1 MLRSITFEFTLILT
15 RREIEFIISQIL
27 QDTTERL
34 AARGVLAI
42 GVCTLLLGTYVN
54 LGEHLGMQLIS
65 TFW

>member
-1 MLRSITFEFTLILT
+1 M
-15 RREIEFIISQIL
+15 EFIIPQIL

-54 LGEHLGMQLIS
+54 LGEHLSMSVHLMS
-65 TFW
+65 TF

>member
-1 MLRSITFEFTLILT
+1 MK
-15 RREIEFIISQIL
+15 IIIPQIL

-54 LGEHLGMQLIS
+54 LGEHLSMSVHLMS
-65 TFW
+65 TF

>member
-1 MLRSITFEFTLILT
+1 MLRSITFEFTLILI
-15 RREIEFIISQIL
+15 RREMKIIIPQIL

-54 LGEHLGMQLIS
+54 LGEHLSMQLMP

>member
-1 MLRSITFEFTLILT
+1 M
-15 RREIEFIISQIL
+15 EFISPQIL

-54 LGEHLGMQLIS
+54 LGEHLGMQLLS